1 MLFKVY
7 KVPVTILESLTEASK
22 RIKLYM
28 KVGENKKNRDEDVAL
43 EKSDIL
49 DFGNDWVLSILSKR
63 SLLVK

>member
-7 KVPVTILESLTEASK
+7 KVPVTIQEPLTEASK

-49 DFGNDWVLSILSKR
+49 DFGND
-63 SLLVK
+63 